1 MPPSPSVVP
10 TPDYSGWLVRH
21 IPERP
26 YQSSYSQDASFPSLF
41 VPTSFKNNTHTL
53 AKSSPKRFELFLELA
68 QKKFKKGPTPVNMEV
83 CFDFDKVGQFV
94 EGPTKFNL

>member
-1 MPPSPSVVP
+1 MTLFLALNGMPPSPCVVP

-53 AKSSPKRFELFLELA
+53 AKSSPKIFLELA
-68 QKKFKKGPTPVNMEV
+68 PKKLK
-83 CFDFDKVGQFV
+83 
-94 EGPTKFNL
+94 EGPT

>member
-1 MPPSPSVVP
+1 MTLFLALNGMPPSPCVVP
-10 TPDYSGWLVRH
+10 TPDYSGWLVCH

-68 QKKFKKGPTPVNMEV
+68 QKKFQKRTNACQHGGL
-83 CFDFDKVGQFV
+83 F
-94 EGPTKFNL
+94 